1 MASEVASRRP
11 VVRPGREVAA
21 RALRLDALRAWAQ
34 LPAGLIFGRLGHA
47 LKQPYYRSALYRAS
61 LGHASAGV
69 PVLEPPD
76 PWPGD
81 LGRGRALLDGHYAFA
96 GRTLSEPVPLW
107 APPEADAGWRA
118 ELHGFGWLRDLRA
131 VGGDSA
137 RRRARALVADW
148 IETYPGPSGD
158 AWAPATTG
166 RRLAN
171 WLGQYGFFAAT
182 GKPSFRDAMAESLVR
197 QARHLHRALPAGLAG
212 ADLIAALK
220 GLILAGLCLKEG
232 GRWLRTGQALL
243 TETLPRQVLVDGG
256 HISRNPGAHH
266 MVFRDLIDIRA
277 AMAAAGHETP
287 RGVSLTIESMS
298 AILRLF
304 QHGDGR
310 LALFNGGWEDD
321 ADTLEMALHRAGVR
335 TRAHSAA
342 PQSGYQR
349 IQTGRTLVI
358 VDAGAPPPPGCDAQA
373 HAGPLAFEMSD
384 GRRRLIVNCGAH
396 PGQGAWWPVQRTTAA
411 HSTLTLAERNAAE
424 LLPGGGLGRRPE
436 HVLCR
441 REEAE
446 GAVLLEMSHDGYHRS
461 LNARHARRLY
471 LSAGGDDLRGED
483 RIEGPGG
490 LGFALR
496 FHLHPAVAVRPEPAG
511 GAVLLQPSGGPAWR
525 FQAAGATPE
534 IAESVYLGD
543 GQSAQRSNQ
552 IVLAGTTQPVGTVVK
567 WALKRDGSAA

>member
-11 VVRPGREVAA
+11 AARPGHGAA
-21 RALRLDALRAWAQ
+21 GRILRLDSLRAWTQ
-34 LPAGLIFGRLGHA
+34 LPPGLLLGRLGHG

-69 PVLEPPD
+69 PLLEPPD

-81 LGRGRALLDGHYAFA
+81 AVQGRALLEGRYALA
-96 GRTLSEPVPLW
+96 GQTLSAPTPLW
-107 APPEADAGWRA
+107 SPPEADVDWRA
-118 ELHGFGWLRDLRA
+118 ALHGFAWLRDLRA
-131 VGGDSA
+131 VGGDAA
-137 RRRARALVADW
+137 RRRARSLVADW
-148 IETYPGPSGD
+148 IETHPGPTGD

-182 GKPSFRDAMAESLVR
+182 GKPSFRDALAESLVR
-197 QARHLHRALPAGLAG
+197 QARHLNRALPAGLAG
-212 ADLIAALK
+212 AELVAALK

-232 GRWLRTGQALL
+232 ARWLRTGQALL
-243 TETLPRQVLVDGG
+243 AEILPRQVLVDGG

-266 MVFRDLIDIRA
+266 AVFRDLIDIRS
-277 AMAAAGHETP
+277 AMAAAGQETP

-321 ADTLEMALHRAGVR
+321 AETLEMALHRAGVR

-349 IQTGRTLVI
+349 LQAGRTLVI
-358 VDAGAPPPPGCDAQA
+358 VDAGAPPPPGYDAQA
-373 HAGPLAFEMSD
+373 HAGPLAFELSD
-384 GRRRLIVNCGAH
+384 GRRRLVVNCGAH

-424 LLPGGGLGRRPE
+424 LLPQGGLGRRPE

-471 LSAGGDDLRGED
+471 LNAAGDDLRGED

-490 LGFALR
+490 LDFALR
-496 FHLHPAVAVRPEPAG
+496 FHLHPEVEVRAAPEG
-511 GAVLLQPSGGPAWR
+511 GALILHPGGGAAWR

-534 IAESVYLGD
+534 TAESVYLGD
-543 GQSAQRSNQ
+543 GQSARRSRQ
-552 IVLAGTTQPVGTVVK
+552 IVLAGTTQPVGTLVK
-567 WALKRDGSAA
+567 WALKREGSAA